1 MKSIREAKWFYII
14 CSVLTAAAGIYII
27 IRPHSS
33 AIFLCRLMG
42 VLAVICGAAK
52 IFGYISYDIYNLAF
66 QFDLSLGIFAIIA
79 GLVMLLRSEHVI
91 AFLPV
96 LIGIFIL
103 VDGVFKLQ
111 TAVDAYR
118 FGLSGWWLFLIGSV
132 ICAILGILLITD
144 PFYGSEALTV
154 LVGIGIAADG
164 IQNLFNAAYTVK
176 IIKNKKL

>member
-14 CSVLTAAAGIYII
+14 CSVLTASAGIYII

-66 QFDLSLGIFAIIA
+66 QFAIIA

-118 FGLSGWWLFLIGSV
+118 FGLSGWWLILIGSV
-132 ICAILGILLITD
+132 ICAVLGILLITD